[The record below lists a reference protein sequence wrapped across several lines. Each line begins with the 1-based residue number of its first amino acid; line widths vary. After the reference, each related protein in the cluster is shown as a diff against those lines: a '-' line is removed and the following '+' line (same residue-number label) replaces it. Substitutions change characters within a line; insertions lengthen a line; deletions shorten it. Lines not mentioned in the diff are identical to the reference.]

1 MALRAN
7 ANALWIDSTG
17 KPTTYFYRL
26 IEALITQA
34 FGATGSTVITYEDVV
49 KLLAAQRPDA
59 RIDQLTSRID
69 ALEKLSGARV
79 SLSKIKQDI
88 EALQAQLALIPA
100 VNIDPLKQD
109 IEAVKKQ
116 LAQLQTINLSPVIQ
130 RLNDLESLT
139 ASIF

>member
-7 ANALWIDSTG
+7 ANALWMDSTG

-49 KLLAAQRPDA
+49 KLLAAQRPDS
-59 RIDQLTSRID
+59 RIDQLTNRID

-79 SLSKIKQDI
+79 NLSKIKQDI
-88 EALQAQLALIPA
+88 ESLQSQIALMQT
-100 VNIDPLKQD
+100 VNLDPVKQD
-109 IEAVKKQ
+109 IEAIKKQ
-116 LAQLQTINLSPVIQ
+116 LAKLQTINLSPVIQ
-130 RLNDLESLT
+130 RLNDIESLT